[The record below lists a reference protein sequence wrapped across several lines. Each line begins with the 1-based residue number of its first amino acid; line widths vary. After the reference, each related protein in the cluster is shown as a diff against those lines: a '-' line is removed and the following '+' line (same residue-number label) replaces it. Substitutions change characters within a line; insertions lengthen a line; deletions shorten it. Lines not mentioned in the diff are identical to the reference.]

1 MTTNNTDDYALMTAI
16 AAHDPAA
23 LTALY
28 DRHSRLVFTLA
39 LRVIGNRA
47 EAEDLLTEV
56 FWELWS
62 KSARYDPARGSPL
75 TYMLT
80 LTRSRAIDRRR
91 SNQRRRA
98 GQTALEQAADNGH
111 GNPSAA
117 ISPLTDA
124 ITSELAQK
132 VRLAMNRLDPAQ
144 RQAVE
149 MSFFDGLS
157 HTQISQQLGKPLG
170 TIKTYVRQGLIHL
183 REFVRMD

>member
-1 MTTNNTDDYALMTAI
+1 MTNLTDDYALMTAI
-16 AAHDPAA
+16 AAHDPTA
-23 LTALY
+23 LTILY

-39 LRVIGNRA
+39 MRVIGNRA

-62 KSARYDPARGSPL
+62 KASRYDPARGSPL

-91 SNQRRRA
+91 SNQRRKA
-98 GQTALEQAADNGH
+98 GQAALEQAADNGN
-111 GNPSAA
+111 GPPTANV
-117 ISPLTDA
+117 SPLSDA
-124 ITSELAQK
+124 IANELAQK
-132 VRLAMNRLDPAQ
+132 VRLAMTRLEPAQ

-157 HTQISQQLGKPLG
+157 HTEISQQLGKPLG

>member
-1 MTTNNTDDYALMTAI
+1 MTSI

-39 LRVIGNRA
+39 MRVIGNRA

-62 KSARYDPARGSPL
+62 KSSRYDPARGSPL

-91 SNQRRRA
+91 SNQRRKA
-98 GQTALEQAADNGH
+98 GQAALEQASDNGN
-111 GNPSAA
+111 GPPTANV
-117 ISPLTDA
+117 SPLGDA
-124 ITSELAQK
+124 IAKELAQK
-132 VRLAMNRLDPAQ
+132 VRLAMTRLEPSQ

-157 HTQISQQLGKPLG
+157 HTEISQQLGKPLG